1 MSESKV
7 QRRLAAIMAA
17 DVAGYSRLMG
27 GDEEGTLAALK
38 QLRRDLADFRRRF
51 RSLENRIERILRED
65 MFDVGDE
72 KFLVLLFVMQ
82 PEREDRFN
90 FREERLVRA
99 LEQLDHAFIDRLPEA
114 IGFGD
119 RRPRN

>member
-1 MSESKV
+1 MPRAFV
-7 QRRLAAIMAA
+7 V
-17 DVAGYSRLMG
+17 VAKFVAVVPDQDGRFIEL
-27 GDEEGTLAALK
+27 DET
-38 QLRRDLADFRRRF
+38 LRRDLADFRRRF

-72 KFLVLLFVMQ
+72 KFLVLLFVVQ
-82 PEREDRFN
+82 TEREDRLD
-90 FREERLVRA
+90 FREERLVRV
-99 LEQLDHAFIDRLPEA
+99 LEQLDHTLIDRLPEA

>member
-1 MSESKV
+1 
-7 QRRLAAIMAA
+7 
-17 DVAGYSRLMG
+17 
-27 GDEEGTLAALK
+27 
-38 QLRRDLADFRRRF
+38 
-51 RSLENRIERILRED
+51 

-99 LEQLDHAFIDRLPEA
+99 LEQLDHAFIDRFPES
-114 IGFGD
+114 IGLGD
-119 RRPRN
+119 GRARN